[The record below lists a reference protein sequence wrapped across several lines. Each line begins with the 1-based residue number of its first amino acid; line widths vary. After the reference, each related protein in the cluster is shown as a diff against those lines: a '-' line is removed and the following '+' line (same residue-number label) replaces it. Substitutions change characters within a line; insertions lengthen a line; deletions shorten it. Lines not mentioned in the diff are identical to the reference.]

1 MCAQGRF
8 SSWKSRDGKR
18 RVEVR
23 RAARRGGAWLFA
35 GILLLAAAGAFHYLT
50 ARSPGEVLILGLEV
64 ARAGAVP
71 AAVDGAGAAGTDD
84 IPGWRSRIVSVPSS
98 GPRVEPAPLTRGF
111 QDASSPALSY
121 DGAWLLF
128 AGRRGPGEPWALW
141 EMRADGS
148 HRRRVTGG
156 NGEPRDPCYLP
167 DGKIV
172 FSDRAS
178 LPEPVASGGGRS
190 LFICDRDGS
199 RMRRITFGAGGDSR
213 PGVLDDGRVLFER
226 RAASEAG
233 GDPPA
238 QMIVNPDGTGLARF
252 DGGSIRPAAEE
263 PAWGGADG
271 GGVLPGEKV
280 VSVLRAAPRSQPRPL
295 TSVVDE
301 TKDSG
306 RLLCLDV
313 YQSRIARIAQLRPGE
328 VETVRVYEA
337 AAPGDAKLLGEAPVE
352 PDGSFYM
359 EAPVDTPLRLELV
372 GHAGRALASCHG
384 GVWVRPNESRACI
397 GCHEDPDLAPE
408 NRLPQAVRKSPVRLG
423 AAATPGAGAENR
435 E

>member
-23 RAARRGGAWLFA
+23 RAVRRGGAWLFA

-64 ARAGAVP
+64 APAGAVP
-71 AAVDGAGAAGTDD
+71 AAVHGASAAGTGD

-98 GPRVEPAPLTRGF
+98 GPKMNPAPLTRGF

-128 AGRRGPGEPWALW
+128 PGRRGPGEPWALW
-141 EMRADGS
+141 EMHVDGS

-156 NGEPRDPCYLP
+156 NGEPRDPSYLP

-178 LPEPVASGGGRS
+178 RPEPAASGGARS
-190 LFICDRDGS
+190 LFTCDRDGS
-199 RMRRITFGAGGDSR
+199 RMRRITFGAGDDSR
-213 PGVLDDGRVLFER
+213 ARVLDDGRVLFER
-226 RAASEAG
+226 RGASRAG

-252 DGGSIRPAAEE
+252 DGGSIRPAMEE

-271 GGVLPGEKV
+271 AGVLPGENV
-280 VSVLRAAPRSQPRPL
+280 VSVLRAAPRPRPRPL
-295 TSVVDE
+295 TSVVNE
-301 TKDSG
+301 TNDSG

-313 YQSRIARIAQLRPGE
+313 YQSRIARVAQLRPGAA
-328 VETVRVYEA
+328 ETVRVYEA
-337 AAPGDAKLLGEAPVE
+337 AAPGDAKLLGQAPVE
-352 PDGSFYM
+352 PDGSFYL
-359 EAPVDTPLRLELV
+359 EVPVDTPLRLELV
-372 GHAGRALASCHG
+372 GRAGRALASCSA

-397 GCHEDPDLAPE
+397 GCHDDPDLAPE
-408 NRLPQAVRKSPVRLG
+408 NRLPQAVRKPPVRLV
-423 AAATPGAGAENR
+423 AAAAPGARAESR